1 MWMKPT
7 CLWPVLWA
15 LWKMT
20 WFQTSKRDIWLFN
33 YTHHIFCTNAAIG
46 RCNLHLVANVGS
58 HRCGPA
64 IFFFLWGR
72 SGVFFK
78 QHHFCFFR
86 FAQFGQVSSSTS
98 HCWSRLVISRAWFFQ
113 ELRVV
118 KLREVLKGGATR
130 FLQASQDTS
139 HISLSCNL
147 PFWWEKMFPKFSWW
161 VILQK
166 SAGKNM

>member
-1 MWMKPT
+1 MDFPKGQGGGIDVGRFQFGSMALLIIPLPLLSLPTTYQVRLTTRYQAVFFSEMWMKPT

-64 IFFFLWGR
+64 IFFFFMGSEW
-72 SGVFFK
+72 
-78 QHHFCFFR
+78 CFFFLTAPFFFPFRPVLDR
-86 FAQFGQVSSSTS
+86 F
-98 HCWSRLVISRAWFFQ
+98 H
-113 ELRVV
+113 
-118 KLREVLKGGATR
+118 
-130 FLQASQDTS
+130 QAPAIVEAD
-139 HISLSCNL
+139 
-147 PFWWEKMFPKFSWW
+147 W
-161 VILQK
+161 
-166 SAGKNM
+166 